1 MLLINT
7 TQEQFKWKKFCW
19 SIGVILN
26 FVGLLYSFAMALIG
40 NIIET
45 ISLLGNYPKETLRHG
60 DQDLFEDMF
69 VTDAKAET
77 PILWPPDAK
86 SSLIGKDSDAGR
98 D

>member
-1 MLLINT
+1 M
-7 TQEQFKWKKFCW
+7 
-19 SIGVILN
+19 ILN

-98 D
+98 A